1 MKNRRI
7 LCLKDGLFIFGV
19 FWSIIYDGE
28 LEKVCSILIMSRRP
42 GIYLFNNSINS
53 PAKWLSVERT
63 MLGLE
68 DQ

>member
-1 MKNRRI
+1 M
-7 LCLKDGLFIFGV
+7 CLKDGLFIFGV